1 MKSNLPTNGMA
12 ISSVVLGAIALPTA
26 IFPFLNFLVLVI
38 GPLGM
43 FFGWRAIKQVKQHP
57 EEMKGSGLALT
68 GLLLNVAGTALTL
81 MILIFLAM
89 FIQKQ

>member
-26 IFPFLNFLVLVI
+26 IVPFLNFLVFVI

-43 FFGWRAIKQVKQHP
+43 LFGWIAIQQIKKNP
-57 EEMKGSGLALT
+57 ETMKGSGLALT
-68 GLLLNVAGTALTL
+68 GLLLNVSGTALTVL
-81 MILIFLAM
+81 LLVIVFAAVS
-89 FIQKQ
+89 